1 MKQNQ
6 ELPNLEDTGGK
17 LALTMK
23 KIKGKELI
31 DRITGSDV
39 Q

>member
-1 MKQNQ
+1 MKQNPK
-6 ELPNLEDTGGK
+6 LPNLEDTGGK
-17 LALTMK
+17 LAFTNK

-31 DRITGSDV
+31 DQIIGSDI